1 MAITLRVVARRA
13 AAWLA
18 AILAVLAS
26 PVARATNPPGLAAS
40 APEVVDNTR
49 TGYRSLLALG
59 VLEGG
64 GHALAWLG
72 RDVREP
78 QAPWQLWV
86 QRHDRLGRK
95 AGAARQLAYTQEAI
109 DPRQVAAAIRRDGTV
124 AVAWATVRPYQP
136 NLQGLRVSAVHAR
149 HFGLD
154 GKPRGAER
162 VLEEALWLQGQPD
175 TITFEDLVMAHWPDG
190 RYLVGWTAASPWHL
204 PAGTV
209 QRLAADGR
217 PLAPPDRLGPM
228 AGRGMRLLTLEAGG
242 WLAGTLAQSADGRL
256 HANITQVDVRPPIG
270 LPLLPSLPLRSF
282 VVDLGTHGRLLL
294 AGLHPQDA
302 PDPSA
307 PPAPWSLWFTP
318 QGREADL
325 TSPLPALPTHTVTL
339 GDGTW
344 IGLWPF
350 AAPGRLWAQ
359 RFDARGTPLGGPVL
373 TAATRAAQ
381 ALRLPDGSA
390 LLAWVGADT
399 GLGGGTSVFLQRLA
413 ARP

>member
-1 MAITLRVVARRA
+1 MASTIRVVARGPW
-13 AAWLA
+13 AWLA
-18 AILAVLAS
+18 AVL
-26 PVARATNPPGLAAS
+26 VAIACPAALGSAPPGLAAS
-40 APEVVDNTR
+40 PSEVVENTR
-49 TGYRSLLALG
+49 TGYRSILAMGGLDD
-59 VLEGG
+59 G
-64 GHALAWLG
+64 GHAVAWLG
-72 RDVREP
+72 REAREP

-95 AGAARQLAYTQEAI
+95 SGPARQLAYTGEAI

-136 NLQGLRVSAVHAR
+136 NLQGLRVSAVHTR

-190 RYLVGWTAASPWHL
+190 RYLVGWTAASPWYL

-270 LPLLPSLPLRSF
+270 LPLLPTLPLRSF
-282 VVDLGTHGRLLL
+282 VVDLDTHGRLLL

-307 PPAPWSLWFTP
+307 PPVPWSLWFTP

-325 TSPLPALPTHTVTL
+325 TLPLPALPTHTVTL

-359 RFDARGTPLGGPVL
+359 RFDARGRPLGGPVL

-390 LLAWVGADT
+390 LLAWAGADT